1 MKENVWIH
9 IRGEQRYEGME
20 RGCTELSAPGT
31 MERTEDGYLLRYEE
45 RGSGGACTRTRIA
58 LAPERMTIVR
68 SGEVNAEMVFMR
80 GCVHTLFY
88 ALPFGAVPAEVE
100 TEELR
105 WRLGARGGLIEAR
118 YRITLGGQKGQ
129 CALRIRVRTREGDAR
144 QDVTDP
150 SAAAPPMPRQET

>member
-9 IRGEQRYEGME
+9 VRGEQRYEGLE
-20 RGCTELSAPGT
+20 CGCTELSAPGT
-31 MERTEDGYLLRYEE
+31 MERTEDGYLLYYEE
-45 RGSGGACTRTRIA
+45 RGGGACTRTCIA
-58 LAPERMTIVR
+58 LAPERMTVVR
-68 SGEVNAEMVFMR
+68 SGEVNAEMIFVR
-80 GCVHTLFY
+80 GHVHTSSY
-88 ALPFGAVPAEVE
+88 ALPFGTVPAEVE

-118 YRITLGGQKGQ
+118 YRIALGGQKGR

-150 SAAAPPMPRQET
+150 SAAVPPMPRQGT